1 MSKIIF
7 LILVFVFV
15 LGCSKKKENTETIQP
30 KEEVAVEEFPDS
42 INIKEYTE
50 SKPNIEIPKKPTIK
64 EIQLALKNAGF
75 YNGKIDGIIGPK
87 TLSAVKE
94 FQAKNNLKV
103 DGKVGPK
110 TWEKL
115 KSYLNIKD

>member
-1 MSKIIF
+1 MFKVVF
-7 LILVFVFV
+7 LILVFIFGF
-15 LGCSKKKENTETIQP
+15 GCSKKKEIEEIP
-30 KEEVAVEEFPDS
+30 KEEPPNS
-42 INIKEYTE
+42 IDIKKEIDF
-50 SKPNIEIPKKPTIK
+50 KPVIEIPKKPTTK

-75 YNGKIDGIIGPK
+75 YNGKIDGIVGPK
-87 TLSAVKE
+87 TLSAIKE

-115 KSYLNIKD
+115 RNYLNIKD